1 MKNKIKIKIILFTC
15 LFLLG
20 GNVFL
25 LSSEDKKQKRDALF
39 AEGIEYANKKMNN
52 QAIEKF
58 KKCILIDKQFVDA
71 YCSLGVVYINEKMYG
86 EALLVLE
93 KAVKIDSGKAIAYY
107 LLGKVYEN
115 KRKYKHAI
123 MAWKKF
129 ILLELDTVRAMEVKK
144 HLEFLTEKID
154 ATNKNKK

>member
-1 MKNKIKIKIILFTC
+1 MKNKIKIKMILFIC
-15 LFLLG
+15 LFLLS

-25 LSSEDKKQKRDALF
+25 LSNENKKQKRDSLF

-58 KKCILIDKQFVDA
+58 KKCILLDKQFVDA

-93 KAVKIDSGKAIAYY
+93 KVVSMDSMKAIAYY
-107 LLGKVYEN
+107 LLGKVYE
-115 KRKYKHAI
+115 KEKKYKKAI
-123 MAWKKF
+123 KTWRKF
-129 ILLELDTVRAMEVKK
+129 ISLESDTARTMEAKEHLNFLLG
-144 HLEFLTEKID
+144 KINE
-154 ATNKNKK
+154 NKNKK